1 MFHRQV
7 GHLFTR
13 DNLSKTSE
21 TFFVQS
27 NTSKI
32 PRTGTCYN
40 DTQFARFEE
49 ITVKPA
55 RFFERNA
62 QFVCDAFNLKGVS
75 LSVDTACAA
84 SFSALHQAVQAF
96 QSNEID
102 RMIIGALSI
111 NQKPSTTLGFSNLRM
126 LSAEGKGKCLDA
138 KVDGYCRSEAIVS
151 LFLQRRKEAKRY
163 SFKQLVCSKFLTLNS
178 ELSRRSL
185 SCLGIE
191 K

>member
-1 MFHRQV
+1 M
-7 GHLFTR
+7 
-13 DNLSKTSE
+13 
-21 TFFVQS
+21 
-27 NTSKI
+27 
-32 PRTGTCYN
+32 TGTCYN

-49 ITVKPA
+49 LTVKPT

-62 QFVCDAFNLKGVS
+62 QFVCDTFNLKGVS

-151 LFLQRRKEAKRY
+151 LFLQRRKEAKR
-163 SFKQLVCSKFLTLNS
+163 LVLGYRLCALNWLENKKNDDS
-178 ELSRRSL
+178 SL
-185 SCLGIE
+185 GFTG
-191 K
+191 